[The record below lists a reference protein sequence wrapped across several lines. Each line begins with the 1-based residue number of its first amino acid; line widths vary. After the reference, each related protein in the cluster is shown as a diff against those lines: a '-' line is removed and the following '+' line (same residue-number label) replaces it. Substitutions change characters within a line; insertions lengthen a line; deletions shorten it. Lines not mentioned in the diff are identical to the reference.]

1 MRWINMSPS
10 TAASCGCWWGR
21 CWWGRDV
28 GGVGPTQAIDLYKK
42 EAKITLVLGLEAY
55 F

>member
-1 MRWINMSPS
+1 MGLMRNTDHLP
-10 TAASCGCWWGR
+10 WGAICKLAGWR
-21 CWWGRDV
+21 GRV
-28 GGVGPTQAIDLYKK
+28 GGVGPTQAIELYKK

>member
-1 MRWINMSPS
+1 MPRRLLVGS
-10 TAASCGCWWGR
+10 
-21 CWWGRDV
+21 V
-28 GGVGPTQAIDLYKK
+28 GGVGPTQAIELYKK